1 MKNTESDEP
10 VRIQKVIAQAG
21 VASRRAA
28 EDLIRAGEV
37 LLNGEIVK
45 QMGCKMLIGKDHL
58 SVEGRRVVISPQQK
72 TEVYALYKPKNCIT
86 TLNDP
91 QGRVTINDFF
101 PQTSARLFPVG
112 RLDYDA
118 EGLILL
124 TNDGD
129 LAHQLMHPRHKVS
142 KGYFVKVRG
151 IVENKAL
158 SDLRKGPVI
167 DDRRHQRVRVKIL
180 HTVND
185 KTWLELFL
193 REGTNRQIKKMFQK
207 IGYPVQ
213 KIKRFQ
219 IGPIMLG
226 DLQSGESRALSP
238 KEIKQ
243 ILN

>member
-1 MKNTESDEP
+1 MKNTDSFEQ

-28 EDLIRAGEV
+28 EELIRSGEV
-37 LLNGEIVK
+37 ILNGEIVN
-45 QMGCKMLIGKDHL
+45 QMGRKMLIGRDHL
-58 SVEGRRVVISPQQK
+58 SVQGRRVSISPQQK
-72 TEVYALYKPKNCIT
+72 TELYALYKPKNCIT
-86 TLNDP
+86 TLKDP
-91 QGRVTINDFF
+91 QGRVTIKDFF
-101 PQTSARLFPVG
+101 PKTSARLFPVG

-129 LAHQLMHPRHKVS
+129 LANQLMHPRHKVS

-151 IVENKAL
+151 IVENRAL
-158 SDLRKGPVI
+158 KELREGPVI
-167 DDRRHQRVRVKIL
+167 DNRRHQRVRVKIL
-180 HTVND
+180 HTIND

-193 REGTNRQIKKMFQK
+193 REGTNRQIKKMLEK
-207 IGYPVQ
+207 IGYPVR

-219 IGPIMLG
+219 IGPILLG

-238 KEIKQ
+238 KEIEQ
-243 ILN
+243 IMN

>member
-1 MKNTESDEP
+1 MKNPDSDEP

-37 LLNGEIVK
+37 LLNGEIVR
-45 QMGCKMLIGKDHL
+45 QMGLKMLIGKDHL
-58 SVEGRRVVISPQQK
+58 RVEGRQVIISQQQK

-158 SDLRKGPVI
+158 SDLRKGPVMMI
-167 DDRRHQRVRVKIL
+167 AGTSGFESKFCIL
-180 HTVND
+180 LTTKHGLSFFSGKEPTGKLKKCFKKSAIMCRKLNVSRLARLC
-185 KTWLELFL
+185 WVICSLENPELWVL
-193 REGTNRQIKKMFQK
+193 KKLNRF
-207 IGYPVQ
+207 
-213 KIKRFQ
+213 
-219 IGPIMLG
+219 
-226 DLQSGESRALSP
+226 
-238 KEIKQ
+238 
-243 ILN
+243 

>member
-37 LLNGEIVK
+37 LVNGEGVK
-45 QMGCKMLIGKDHL
+45 QLGCKLLIVIDHL
-58 SVEGRRVVISPQQK
+58 SVDGGRVFISPHQIS
-72 TEVYALYKPKNCIT
+72 EVYALYKPKYCIT

-129 LAHQLMHPRHKVS
+129 LAHQLMHPRHK
-142 KGYFVKVRG
+142 
-151 IVENKAL
+151 I
-158 SDLRKGPVI
+158 
-167 DDRRHQRVRVKIL
+167 
-180 HTVND
+180 
-185 KTWLELFL
+185 
-193 REGTNRQIKKMFQK
+193 
-207 IGYPVQ
+207 
-213 KIKRFQ
+213 
-219 IGPIMLG
+219 
-226 DLQSGESRALSP
+226 
-238 KEIKQ
+238 
-243 ILN
+243 

>member
-1 MKNTESDEP
+1 MKNPDSDEP

-28 EDLIRAGEV
+28 EDLIRAGKV

-86 TLNDP
+86 TLNAP

-129 LAHQLMHPRHKVS
+129 LAHKLMHPRHKVS

-158 SDLRKGPVI
+158 SELRKGLVI
-167 DDRRHQRVRVKIL
+167 DDRRYQRVRVKIL
-180 HTVND
+180 HNVND

-226 DLQSGESRALSP
+226 DLQLSL
-238 KEIKQ
+238 IH
-243 ILN
+243 I

>member
-1 MKNTESDEP
+1 MKNFESDEP

-58 SVEGRRVVISPQQK
+58 SVAGRRVVISSEQK
-72 TEVYALYKPKNCIT
+72 TEVYALCKPKNCIT

-118 EGLILL
+118 EGL
-124 TNDGD
+124 
-129 LAHQLMHPRHKVS
+129 
-142 KGYFVKVRG
+142 YC
-151 IVENKAL
+151 
-158 SDLRKGPVI
+158 
-167 DDRRHQRVRVKIL
+167 
-180 HTVND
+180 
-185 KTWLELFL
+185 
-193 REGTNRQIKKMFQK
+193 
-207 IGYPVQ
+207 
-213 KIKRFQ
+213 
-219 IGPIMLG
+219 
-226 DLQSGESRALSP
+226 
-238 KEIKQ
+238 
-243 ILN
+243 

>member
-58 SVEGRRVVISPQQK
+58 SVEGRKVVISPRQK

-129 LAHQLMHPRHKVS
+129 LAYQLMHPRHKVS

-158 SDLRKGPVI
+158 SELRNGPVI
-167 DDRRHQRVRVKIL
+167 DDRRYQRVRVKIL
-180 HTVND
+180 HNVND

-243 ILN
+243 IMN

>member
-1 MKNTESDEP
+1 MKNLDSYEP

-37 LLNGEIVK
+37 MLNGEIVK
-45 QMGCKMLIGKDHL
+45 QMGRKMLIGKDHL
-58 SVEGRRVVISPQQK
+58 SVQGRRVAIPPQQK

-86 TLNDP
+86 TLKDP
-91 QGRVTINDFF
+91 QGRATIKDFF
-101 PQTSARLFPVG
+101 PQTSSRLFPVG

-129 LAHQLMHPRHKVS
+129 LAHQLMHPRHNVS

-151 IVENKAL
+151 ITENKAL
-158 SDLRKGPVI
+158 SELRRGPVI
-167 DDRRHQRVRVKIL
+167 DYRRHLRVRVKIL

-193 REGTNRQIKKMFQK
+193 REGTNRQIKKMFNK

-219 IGPIMLG
+219 IGPIVLG
-226 DLQSGESRALSP
+226 DLQSGETRALSP
-238 KEIKQ
+238 KEIEEIQ
-243 ILN
+243 N

>member
-1 MKNTESDEP
+1 MKNPDIEEP

-21 VASRRAA
+21 IASRRAA

-37 LLNGEIVK
+37 QLNGEIVK
-45 QMGCKMLIGKDHL
+45 QMGRKMVIGQDHL
-58 SVEGRRVVISPQQK
+58 RVEGRRVEISPQQK

-86 TLNDP
+86 TLKDP
-91 QGRVTINDFF
+91 QGRVTIKNFF
-101 PQTSARLFPVG
+101 PITTARLFPVG

-129 LAHQLMHPRHKVS
+129 LANQLMHPRHKVS

-151 IVENKAL
+151 IIEFKVL
-158 SDLRKGPVI
+158 SELRRGPVI
-167 DDRRHQRVRVKIL
+167 DNRRHQPVRVKIL

-193 REGTNRQIKKMFQK
+193 RQGTNRQIKKMFHK

-219 IGPIMLG
+219 IGAIMLG
-226 DLQSGESRALSP
+226 DLQSGESRALSL
-238 KEIKQ
+238 KEIEQ
-243 ILN
+243 IMN

>member
-1 MKNTESDEP
+1 MRNTEGDEP

-28 EDLIRAGEV
+28 EVLIRAGEV
-37 LLNGEIVK
+37 LLNGEIVNK
-45 QMGCKMLIGKDHL
+45 MGCKMLIGKDHL
-58 SVEGRRVVISPQQK
+58 SVEGRGVVISTRQK

-91 QGRVTINDFF
+91 QGRLTIKNFF
-101 PQTSARLFPVG
+101 PKTTARLFPVG

-158 SDLRKGPVI
+158 SFPDWI
-167 DDRRHQRVRVKIL
+167 DCA
-180 HTVND
+180 
-185 KTWLELFL
+185 
-193 REGTNRQIKKMFQK
+193 G
-207 IGYPVQ
+207 
-213 KIKRFQ
+213 
-219 IGPIMLG
+219 
-226 DLQSGESRALSP
+226 
-238 KEIKQ
+238 
-243 ILN
+243 

>member
-1 MKNTESDEP
+1 MKNLDSYDP

-28 EDLIRAGEV
+28 ENMIRSGEV
-37 LLNGEIVK
+37 MLNGEIVE
-45 QMGCKMLIGKDHL
+45 QMGQKMLIGKDHL
-58 SVEGRRVVISPQQK
+58 SVEGRRVEISQHQK

-91 QGRVTINDFF
+91 QGRLVIKDFF

-118 EGLILL
+118 EGLILV

-129 LAHQLMHPRHKVS
+129 LAHQLMHPNHKVF

-151 IVENKAL
+151 IVENMAL
-158 SDLRKGPVI
+158 SELRTGPVI
-167 DDRRHQRVRVKIL
+167 DNRRHQPVRVKIL
-180 HTVND
+180 HTINS

-219 IGPIMLG
+219 IGPILLG
-226 DLQSGESRALSP
+226 DLLSGESRALSK
-238 KEIKQ
+238 KEIEK

>member
-1 MKNTESDEP
+1 MKNIDSDEP
-10 VRIQKVIAQAG
+10 VRIHKVIAQAG
-21 VASRRAA
+21 VASRSAA
-28 EDLIRAGEV
+28 EDLIRSGEV
-37 LLNGEIVK
+37 LLNGEIVT
-45 QMGCKMLIGKDHL
+45 QMGRKMLIGKDHL
-58 SVEGRRVVISPQQK
+58 SVEGRRLIIPQQQK

-86 TLNDP
+86 TLKDP
-91 QGRVTINDFF
+91 QGRVTIKDFF

-112 RLDYDA
+112 RLDYNA

-124 TNDGD
+124 TNDGN

-151 IVENKAL
+151 IVQNKYL
-158 SDLRKGPVI
+158 SELRSGPVI
-167 DDRRHQRVRVKIL
+167 DDRKHKSVKVKIL

-193 REGTNRQIKKMFQK
+193 REGTNRQIKKMFNK

-219 IGPIMLG
+219 IGPILLG
-226 DLQSGESRALSP
+226 DLTSGECRALST
-238 KEIKQ
+238 KEIEK

>member
-1 MKNTESDEP
+1 MKNPDSGEP

-37 LLNGEIVK
+37 SLNGEIVT
-45 QMGCKMLIGKDHL
+45 QMGRKMLIGKDHL
-58 SVEGRRVVISPQQK
+58 SVEGRKVKITSQQK
-72 TEVYALYKPKNCIT
+72 TKVYALYKPKNCIT
-86 TLNDP
+86 TLSDP
-91 QGRVTINDFF
+91 NGRVTIKDFF

-129 LAHQLMHPRHKVS
+129 LANQLMHPRHKVS

-151 IVENKAL
+151 IVQNDAL
-158 SDLRKGPVI
+158 SELRRGPVI
-167 DDRRHQRVRVKIL
+167 GDRKHQRVRVKIM

-193 REGTNRQIKKMFQK
+193 KEGTNRQIKKMFKK
-207 IGYPVQ
+207 IGFPVQ

-219 IGPIMLG
+219 IGQIILG
-226 DLQSGESRALSP
+226 DLQSGESRALSL
-238 KEIKQ
+238 KEIEQ

>member
-1 MKNTESDEP
+1 MKNYDIDEP
-10 VRIQKVIAQAG
+10 VRIQKVIAKAG
-21 VASRRAA
+21 LASRRAA

-37 LLNGEIVK
+37 LLNGKIVR
-45 QMGCKMLIGKDHL
+45 QLGRKMLIGKDHL
-58 SVEGRRVVISPQQK
+58 SVAGRRVVISQHQK

-129 LAHQLMHPRHKVS
+129 LAHHLMHPRHKVS

-151 IVENKAL
+151 IVENNIL
-158 SDLRKGPVI
+158 SEMRKGPVI

-219 IGPIMLG
+219 IGPIVLG
-226 DLQSGESRALSP
+226 DLQSGESRALSN
-238 KEIKQ
+238 KEIEEIQ
-243 ILN
+243 N

>member
-1 MKNTESDEP
+1 MKNLDSYEP

-37 LLNGEIVK
+37 MLNGEIVK
-45 QMGCKMLIGKDHL
+45 QMGRKMLIGKDHL
-58 SVEGRRVVISPQQK
+58 SVQGRRVAIPPQQK

-86 TLNDP
+86 TLKDP
-91 QGRVTINDFF
+91 QGRATIKDFF

-129 LAHQLMHPRHKVS
+129 LAHQLMHPRYKVS

-151 IVENKAL
+151 ITENKAL
-158 SDLRKGPVI
+158 SELRRGPVI
-167 DDRRHQRVRVKIL
+167 DYRRHLRVRVKIL

-219 IGPIMLG
+219 IGPIDLG
-226 DLQSGESRALSP
+226 DLQSGESRPLTP
-238 KEIKQ
+238 KEIEEIQ
-243 ILN
+243 N

>member
-1 MKNTESDEP
+1 MKNHDSYEP
-10 VRIQKVIAQAG
+10 IRIQKVIAQAG

-28 EDLIRAGEV
+28 ENLIRAGEV
-37 LLNGEIVK
+37 MLNGEIVK
-45 QMGCKMLIGKDHL
+45 QMGRKMLIGKDHL
-58 SVEGRRVVISPQQK
+58 SVQGRRVSIPSQQK

-86 TLNDP
+86 TLKDP
-91 QGRVTINDFF
+91 QGRLTIKDFF
-101 PQTSARLFPVG
+101 PKTTSRLFPVG

-129 LAHQLMHPRHKVS
+129 LANQLMHPRHRVS

-151 IVENKAL
+151 ITENKAL
-158 SDLRKGPVI
+158 SELRRGPVI
-167 DDRRHQRVRVKIL
+167 DYRRHLRVRVKIL

-193 REGTNRQIKKMFQK
+193 REGTNRQIKKMFNK

-219 IGPIMLG
+219 IGPIVLG
-226 DLQSGESRALSP
+226 DLQSGETRALSP
-238 KEIKQ
+238 KEIEEIQ
-243 ILN
+243 N